1 MNKVLPLFLCGLYL
15 LCAPTSSS
23 AVSPDIIGELKTID
37 NNITVNISVT
47 NVTELDNVIKSG
59 IEKEIV
65 FTVELIR
72 VWKFWPDEFI
82 ASKKINNIVKY
93 DNLRDQY
100 WGSSFDGVTL
110 TEKKFNDFSS
120 MKDWMF
126 NVRAV
131 SLANAKGLEPAN
143 YYIRIVVESRS
154 IEQLPI
160 MGLLTHLVP
169 EVDMTMAKESQ
180 HFFVGE
186 IK

>member
-1 MNKVLPLFLCGLYL
+1 MNKVRYVVLVTFFLLITPL
-15 LCAPTSSS
+15 S
-23 AVSPDIIGELKTID
+23 ASAASPEIIGKLKTID
-37 NNITVNISVT
+37 NNLIVDISVID
-47 NVTELDNVIKSG
+47 VTELDNVINFG

-65 FTVELIR
+65 FTMELIR

-82 ASKKINNIVKY
+82 VSKKINKTVKY

-100 WGSSFDGVTL
+100 QGSAFDGVTRA
-110 TEKKFNDFSS
+110 EMKFRDYGS

-126 NVRAV
+126 NVKAV
-131 SLANAKGLEPAN
+131 NLANAKGLEPAD

-160 MGLLTHLVP
+160 MGILTHLVP

-180 HFFVGE
+180 HFFIGDS
-186 IK
+186 K